1 MSNCQSL
8 ISELRSMSPG
18 DSGYENKL
26 DDVFTCL
33 SERIGDLEGGFNKAT
48 KSAREFASAIGEGN
62 DMVSSIFESFSK
74 AQANAVKF
82 ATNIQRQYRLG
93 EDIAESYKKVSVN
106 IGIGYQ
112 NQRRLG
118 DEFSKSLSLVTEIGG
133 DLSDVSAIYTRFAEN
148 SGRVRIL
155 DDEEVQRIFAIE
167 KATGLMG
174 DSAAALAERFDLV
187 GIGSEQFSEN
197 INQVLKDS
205 QKMGL
210 NSSKV
215 VKVLS
220 DNFESMQRMSFRG
233 GVKAMTE
240 MSKLAVKMR
249 MDIGDMLG
257 MADKFY
263 EPEAAIEAAAQMQL
277 LGGDIAN
284 AFGDPIQM
292 MYEARNAPEEFMKR
306 VGGATE
312 GMVKFNEESGQFDMV
327 AENRQKLMGMA
338 DALGINKDKL
348 IDTAFQMS
356 KMQKIKMD
364 VGGNLFEE
372 ETMDKIA
379 SLAKF
384 DKTSGQWSVDVGGEM
399 KSLEELKNTP
409 DLLERALA
417 SPTTEKDAI
426 METAKASMT
435 TNQLLE
441 QLVAKT
447 EIDIVNQTKV
457 YEAFEANLKP
467 LLATTM
473 DFNKTVVDG
482 VAKGIE
488 ISPIG
493 EMVAPI
499 VDGATTALDLFT
511 GSLGGAQQVIDDFV
525 NLDLST
531 EIDTDTLTRFLQK
544 VITTGDEFNDA
555 TIRPTMNSGGKVSSF
570 DPGDEFLVGK
580 SGGPLSGYLAEMNE
594 KLNRTIKTPT
604 VPLVNSNQK
613 LDVSGT
619 INFGNI
625 NISMDGNTEN
635 ISFTEQDKKEMMK
648 TIKTQIIAGVNGMIG
663 ANKVS
668 GKDSLMMG

>member
-1 MSNCQSL
+1 MAQFCS
-8 ISELRSMSPG
+8 SELSNYKTDPT
-18 DSGYENKL
+18 DDNEKKLLECLTKAVNKQI
-26 DDVFTCL
+26 
-33 SERIGDLEGGFNKAT
+33 SAKEKA
-48 KSAREFASAIGEGN
+48 
-62 DMVSSIFESFSK
+62 SK
-74 AQANAVKF
+74 AASDFVSEIGKGARLSTDITDSFINSQKALAKFLTDYQA
-82 ATNIQRQYRLG
+82 QYRLG
-93 EDIAESYKKVSVN
+93 ESIAKSYKKLSVN

-112 NQRRLG
+112 NQELLG
-118 DEFSKSLSLVTEIGG
+118 ESFQDSLIKVRELGG
-133 DLSDVSAIYTRFAEN
+133 DFDDVNAIYSKFAEQ

-187 GIGSEQFSEN
+187 GIGSEDFVNN
-197 INQVLKDS
+197 IEQVMKDS

-257 MADKFY
+257 MADRFY
-263 EPEAAIEAAAQMQL
+263 DPENAIEAAAQMQL

-306 VGGATE
+306 VGEATE
-312 GMVKFNEESGQFDMV
+312 GMVKFNEETGQFDMV
-327 AENRQKLMGMA
+327 AENRQKLISMA
-338 DALGINKDKL
+338 DALGINKDQL

-356 KMQKIKMD
+356 KMKKIKMD

-379 SLAKF
+379 SIAKF
-384 DKTSGQWSVDVGGEM
+384 DKTSGQWTVDVGGKPVAVE
-399 KSLEELKNTP
+399 
-409 DLLERALA
+409 DLDASQIEKALA

-435 TNQLLE
+435 TNELLE
-441 QLVAKT
+441 SLVKSNEVA
-447 EIDIVNQTKV
+447 IVRQTRV
-457 YEAFEANLKP
+457 YEVLEKGLSPLIESTSKIDKQSIEGAANAIKESG
-467 LLATTM
+467 
-473 DFNKTVVDG
+473 F
-482 VAKGIE
+482 
-488 ISPIG
+488 G
-493 EMVAPI
+493 EEM
-499 VDGATTALDLFT
+499 
-511 GSLGGAQQVIDDFV
+511 
-525 NLDLST
+525 
-531 EIDTDTLTRFLQK
+531 QK
-544 VITTGDEFNDA
+544 VISKATIAANEVANVIDRAIITFKSNDFSGLFGDEDDSGYDDA
-555 TIRPTMNSGGKVSSF
+555 TISPKMSLGNKKVASF
-570 DPGDEFLVGK
+570 DPGDEFLIGK

-594 KLNRTIKTPT
+594 KLNRTITTPT
-604 VPLVNSNQK
+604 VPLVNTTQK

-625 NISMDGNTEN
+625 NISMDGSSEN

-648 TIKTQIIAGVNGMIG
+648 SIKSQIIAGVNGMIS

-668 GKDSLMMG
+668 GKDSLIMG

>member
-1 MSNCQSL
+1 MSSCSSQLAEYKKTRDPADLDKL
-8 ISELRSMSPG
+8 IVCLEDRIT
-18 DSGYENKL
+18 NVAKNL
-26 DDVFTCL
+26 DD
-33 SERIGDLEGGFNKAT
+33 AA
-48 KSAREFASAIGEGN
+48 KSANKFASAIGRGETFA
-62 DMVSSIFESFSK
+62 SSIYESFLKSQQVLGEFLNDLQ
-74 AQANAVKF
+74 AQY
-82 ATNIQRQYRLG
+82 ILS
-93 EDIAESYKKVSVN
+93 EDIAKSYKKLSVN
-106 IGIGYQ
+106 IGIGFQ
-112 NQRRLG
+112 NQERLG
-118 DEFSKSLSLVTEIGG
+118 ESFTASLIKVRELGG
-133 DLSDVSAIYTRFAEN
+133 DIEDVNGIYSRFAEN

-155 DDEEVQRIFAIE
+155 DDEEVERIFAIE

-174 DSAAALAERFDLV
+174 DSAAALAERFDLI
-187 GIGSEQFSEN
+187 GIGSEQFAED
-197 INQVLKDS
+197 INHIMVDS
-205 QKMGL
+205 QKIGL

-249 MDIGDMLG
+249 MDISDMLNT
-257 MADKFY
+257 ADKFY

-292 MYEARNAPEEFMKR
+292 MFEARNAPEEFMKR
-306 VGGATE
+306 VGDATE

-327 AENRQKLMGMA
+327 AENKQKLMAMA

-384 DKTSGQWSVDVGGEM
+384 DKTSGQWKVDVGGEM

-409 DLLERALA
+409 DLLEKALA
-417 SPTTEKDAI
+417 SPTTEKDAAI
-426 METAKASMT
+426 ITAKEAMT
-435 TNQLLE
+435 TNELLE
-441 QLVAKT
+441 ALVESNKVA
-447 EIDIVNQTKV
+447 IVAQTKV
-457 YEAFEANLKP
+457 YETIEEGLKP
-467 LLATTM
+467 LLESVSTA
-473 DFNKTVVDG
+473 DKQLVKEVGEAVKDS
-482 VAKGIE
+482 E
-488 ISPIG
+488 IG
-493 EMVAPI
+493 
-499 VDGATTALDLFT
+499 
-511 GSLGGAQQVIDDFV
+511 QK
-525 NLDLST
+525 
-531 EIDTDTLTRFLQK
+531 LQK
-544 VITTGDEFNDA
+544 TIDFATNEFKSAADGINYFSNALRQFRQLNPLIDNRTGASGDVPTGGIPSKDDA
-555 TIRPTMNSGGKVSSF
+555 TVRPVLNTGGDISSF
-570 DPGDEFLVGK
+570 DPGDEFLIGK

-594 KLNRTIKTPT
+594 KLNRTITTPT
-604 VPLVNSNQK
+604 VPSVNSNQK
-613 LDVSGT
+613 LDVGGT

-625 NISMDGNTEN
+625 NISMDGSSEN

-648 TIKTQIIAGVNGMIG
+648 SIKSQIIAGVNGMIG
-663 ANKVS
+663 ANKVP

>member
-1 MSNCQSL
+1 MAQDYKDL
-8 ISELRSMSPG
+8 QDQITALRNDIEEIRKQLKG
-18 DSGYENKL
+18 
-26 DDVFTCL
+26 
-33 SERIGDLEGGFNKAT
+33 AT
-48 KSAREFASAIGEGN
+48 SAASSFVSKIGEGDN
-62 DMVSSIFESFSK
+62 LFKSMVGSVGSLYNSLLDFS
-74 AQANAVKF
+74 
-82 ATNIQRQYRLG
+82 TNLRQQYKLG
-93 EDIAESYKKVSVN
+93 EKLAKTFKQTSVN
-106 IGIGYQ
+106 IGIGTQ
-112 NQRRLG
+112 NQKILGSEFNKSVMLVERLG
-118 DEFSKSLSLVTEIGG
+118 GNMDDVNTIYSK
-133 DLSDVSAIYTRFAEN
+133 FADQ

-167 KATGLMG
+167 QATGLMG
-174 DSAAALAERFDLV
+174 DSAASLAERFDLV
-187 GIGSEQFSEN
+187 GIGSEEFAKN
-197 INQVLKDS
+197 IDQIMVDS

-356 KMQKIKMD
+356 KMKKIKMD

-379 SLAKF
+379 SIAKF

-409 DLLERALA
+409 GLLEKALQK
-417 SPTTEKDAI
+417 PTTEKDAAI
-426 METAKASMT
+426 KTAEGVMTSNEHLAAIEASTKTGIIIETD
-435 TNQLLE
+435 
-441 QLVAKT
+441 VYG
-447 EIDIVNQTKV
+447 KV
-457 YEAFEANLKP
+457 EKQ
-467 LLATTM
+467 M
-473 DFNKTVVDG
+473 SD
-482 VAKGIE
+482 
-488 ISPIG
+488 
-493 EMVAPI
+493 
-499 VDGATTALDLFT
+499 
-511 GSLGGAQQVIDDFV
+511 SLGKLKESNSKMITEFAGLTKKLSD
-525 NLDLST
+525 NLDLTGMGDKLSDVTKDIT
-531 EIDTDTLTRFLQK
+531 E
-544 VITTGDEFNDA
+544 A
-555 TIRPTMNSGGKVSSF
+555 TIDGLEKSATEAFKNAKISLDRLKAKELIVESKTEKESKEGKEVERGGITAGAQDLYSGPGSSDRVLTGSF
-570 DPGDEFLVGK
+570 GSFKLDSRDLIAAGDPKKL
-580 SGGPLSGYLAEMNE
+580 LSS
-594 KLNRTIKTPT
+594 
-604 VPLVNSNQK
+604 VNSSQK

-625 NISMDGNTEN
+625 NISMDGSSEN

-648 TIKTQIIAGVNGMIG
+648 SIKYQIISGVNGMIG

>member
-1 MSNCQSL
+1 MAVDCNNL
-8 ISELRSMSPG
+8 PKI
-18 DSGYENKL
+18 DKDTKL
-26 DDVFTCL
+26 DVVGEVIGCL
-33 SERIGDLEGGFNKAT
+33 KQQIADLKPELERAT
-48 KSAREFASAIGEGN
+48 SAASSFVTKIGEGN
-62 DMVSSIFESFSK
+62 NLFQSMVGSVQTLYGSL
-74 AQANAVKF
+74 VKF
-82 ATNIQRQYRLG
+82 SGNLQDQYKLG
-93 EDIAESYKKVSVN
+93 EQLAKSFKQTSVN
-106 IGIGYQ
+106 IGIGTQ
-112 NQRRLG
+112 NQKILGSEFNKSVMLVERLG
-118 DEFSKSLSLVTEIGG
+118 GNMDDVNTIYSK
-133 DLSDVSAIYTRFAEN
+133 FADQ

-167 KATGLMG
+167 QATGLMG

-187 GIGSEQFSEN
+187 GIGSEEFAKN
-197 INQVLKDS
+197 IDQIMVDS

-220 DNFESMQRMSFRG
+220 DNFENMQRMSFRG

-249 MDIGDMLG
+249 MEISDMLG
-257 MADKFY
+257 MADRFY
-263 EPEAAIEAAAQMQL
+263 EPENAIEAAAQMQL

-306 VGGATE
+306 VGDATE
-312 GMVKFNEESGQFDMV
+312 GMVKFNEETGQFDMV
-327 AENRQKLMGMA
+327 AENRQKLIGMA
-338 DALGINKDKL
+338 DALGINKDQL

-384 DKTSGQWSVDVGGEM
+384 DKTSGQWTVDVGGEM

-409 DLLERALA
+409 GLLEKALQK
-417 SPTTEKDAI
+417 PTTEKDAAI
-426 METAKASMT
+426 RTAEGVMT
-435 TNQLLE
+435 TNEKLAAIESATKTGIVIKTDVYSKVEKQMSDSLVKLNESNSKIINDFAAVTNKLTDSLDMTGMGDKLSDVTKEITEATIEGLTQAAEEALKKAGIKLE
-441 QLVAKT
+441 TLKAKNLIIENST
-447 EIDIVNQTKV
+447 KKESNENKEVNRDW
-457 YEAFEANLKP
+457 EDAE
-467 LLATTM
+467 
-473 DFNKTVVDG
+473 
-482 VAKGIE
+482 
-488 ISPIG
+488 
-493 EMVAPI
+493 
-499 VDGATTALDLFT
+499 DLYSGPGQSDRVLT
-511 GSLGGAQQVIDDFV
+511 GSFK
-525 NLDLST
+525 LDSRDLIAAGDPKKLLS
-531 EIDTDTLTRFLQK
+531 
-544 VITTGDEFNDA
+544 
-555 TIRPTMNSGGKVSSF
+555 S
-570 DPGDEFLVGK
+570 
-580 SGGPLSGYLAEMNE
+580 
-594 KLNRTIKTPT
+594 
-604 VPLVNSNQK
+604 VNSSQK

-625 NISMDGNTEN
+625 NITMDGNSEN

-648 TIKTQIIAGVNGMIG
+648 SIKSQIIAGVNGMIG